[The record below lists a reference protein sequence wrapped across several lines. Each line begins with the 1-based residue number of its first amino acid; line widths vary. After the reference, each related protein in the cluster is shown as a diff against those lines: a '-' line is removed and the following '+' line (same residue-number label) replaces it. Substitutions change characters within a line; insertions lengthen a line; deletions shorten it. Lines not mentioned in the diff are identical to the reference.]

1 MTSVKILVVE
11 DESITAKDIQE
22 TLKGYGYDVPAVAL
36 SGEEAIEKTEQL
48 QPDLV
53 LMDIMLKGDVDGI
66 GAAEQI
72 HRRFDI
78 PVVYLTAYANNKII
92 KRAKITEP
100 FGYIIKP
107 FEERE
112 LHTNIEMALYK
123 HKTEEALRKSE
134 EKYKNLVET
143 TDTGY
148 HIVDGEGKVIDA
160 NDEYVR
166 LTGCGNLDEI
176 LGRNVLEWTAEHDI
190 ERNKKEIEKCYKKGF
205 TRGLEIDYV
214 DKQGNITPVEINAT
228 VIDSKDERQI
238 MALIRDITERKKA
251 EEALRESEEKFRELF
266 ENISSGA
273 AVYEARGNGKDFIFK
288 NFNKAGE
295 RIENIKREKLIGKSV
310 VEVFPKIKEFG
321 FFDVL
326 KRVWKTGKSEHYPI
340 SIYKDERIASWR
352 ENYVYKLPSG
362 EIVAAYDD
370 ITERKKAE
378 EQLIEYQGRLKSL
391 ASQLTVAEERE
402 KQRIAMWLHDRLSQ
416 SLVSSKLRLE
426 TADASADSA
435 EVAKVLK
442 ETCEMLGEAIEEVRA
457 LTFELSSPILHELG
471 FETAVKDWLSEQIQQ
486 KHSIETE
493 FEDDGKS
500 KVMDDDIR
508 TVLFRDVREL
518 LMNVVKHSQAGKVK
532 VSIRK
537 ADKHITVSV
546 EDDGC
551 GFDLEKINGT
561 ATGKAG
567 FGLFSIQE
575 RLKEL
580 GGHLDIKSRRGKGT
594 FVTLSAP
601 LKQ

>member
-1 MTSVKILVVE
+1 VRSVKILVVE

-22 TLKGYGYDVPAVAL
+22 TLKGYGYDVPAAVL
-36 SGEEAIEKTEQL
+36 SGEGAIEKAGQL

-66 GAAEQI
+66 EAAEQI
-72 HRRFDI
+72 RRRFDI
-78 PVVYLTAYANNKII
+78 PIVYLTAYTNNEII

-107 FEERE
+107 FEDRE

-123 HKTEEALRKSE
+123 HKMEKALRKSE

-148 HIVDGEGKVIDA
+148 HIIDGEGKVIDA

-166 LTGCGNLDEI
+166 LTGRRNLDEI
-176 LGRNVLEWTAEHDI
+176 LGRSVSEWTAEHDI
-190 ERNKKEIEKCYKKGF
+190 ERNKQEIEKCYEKGF
-205 TRGLEIDYV
+205 TRRLEIDYV

-238 MALIRDITERKKA
+238 MALISDITERKQA
-251 EEALRESEEKFRELF
+251 EKALRDSEGKFRELF

-273 AVYEARGNGKDFIFK
+273 AVYEARDNGKDFIFK
-288 NFNKAGE
+288 DFNKAGE

-310 VEVFPKIKEFG
+310 VEVFPRVKEFG
-321 FFDVL
+321 FFDIL
-326 KRVWKTGKSEHYPI
+326 KRVWETGKPEHYPI
-340 SIYKDERIASWR
+340 SLYEDERIAGWR

-362 EIVAAYDD
+362 EIVAVYDD
-370 ITERKKAE
+370 ITERKRAE
-378 EQLIEYQGRLKSL
+378 EQLIEYQGQLKSL
-391 ASQLTVAEERE
+391 ASQLTLAEERE
-402 KQRIAMWLHDRLSQ
+402 KRRIATWLHDRLSQ

-426 TADASADSA
+426 TAGDSADSA
-435 EVAKVLK
+435 EVTKVLK
-442 ETCEMLGEAIEEVRA
+442 DTCEMLGEVIEEVRA

-500 KVMDDDIR
+500 KPMDDDVR
-508 TVLFRDVREL
+508 AVLFRDVREL

-537 ADKHITVSV
+537 TDKHITVSV
-546 EDDGC
+546 EDDGR
-551 GFDLEKINGT
+551 GFDSKQINGT

-580 GGHLDIKSRRGKGT
+580 GGHLDIKSGRGKGT